1 MLDEVKKQRLI
12 SLINASSILSAQEK
26 TDWLSLLELMNDKQ
40 LAELEE
46 ILVPQQK
53 PVAPKPATGPVVQKN
68 DLPRPVIRPKV
79 MPRSV
84 AVPTPVPVQ
93 TPSKT
98 VLEEPSLSHIS
109 NLPSQISHQRIAPPT
124 RPSVQPAGQG
134 SSQAKPVPQPLSTNS
149 VPQAIKPVVKPSA
162 TQAVPVKRT
171 EVRQV
176 TPVVPVFSIES
187 VEDLAKVTS
196 QALAQS
202 SRKNFYMIV
211 SQLANQLGYF
221 QTLQYIEASPLYKSY
236 LEYGKKKLSGADE
249 KALPLTQD
257 EFEFMTD
264 ILLSL
269 KVNRM

>member
-12 SLINASSILSAQEK
+12 SLINASSILSEQEK

-53 PVAPKPATGPVVQKN
+53 PVTPKSATAPVVQKN
-68 DLPRPVIRPKV
+68 NPSRPVARPAV
-79 MPRSV
+79 QRSV

-93 TPSKT
+93 TPSNT

-109 NLPSQISHQRIAPPT
+109 NLPSQISHQRITPPV
-124 RPSVQPAGQG
+124 RPSVQPAGQE
-134 SSQAKPVPQPLSTNS
+134 SSQAKPVPQPLS
-149 VPQAIKPVVKPSA
+149 IKPVRQEIKPATKPSA
-162 TQAVPVKRT
+162 TQAVPVKKA